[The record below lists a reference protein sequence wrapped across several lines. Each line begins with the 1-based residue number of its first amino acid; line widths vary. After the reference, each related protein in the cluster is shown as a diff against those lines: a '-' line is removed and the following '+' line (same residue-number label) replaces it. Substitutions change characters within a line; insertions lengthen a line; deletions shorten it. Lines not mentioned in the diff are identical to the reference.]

1 MIRDYTANISSWK
14 IKAILMMTFACSTL
28 APCGGQSD
36 EEVRRC
42 SHSVAST
49 DKSVCPEQQ
58 NIRNCQHDYKHDK
71 LSPASGELF

>member
-1 MIRDYTANISSWK
+1 M
-14 IKAILMMTFACSTL
+14 
-28 APCGGQSD
+28 D
-36 EEVRRC
+36 EEARRC

-71 LSPASGELF
+71 LSPASGIMILFVLDTLDRYLFCASFIYSLVIV